1 MGFNGG
7 SFTEINLCGVSELGE
22 RAFMAC
28 SKLSKL
34 PCICVT
40 NDGEKDGVKIIGKG
54 CFENCSKLSGDVID
68 YLEESVVNSI
78 GDEAFKGCSSLTGY
92 FSGSIGKITSF
103 GANVFQGTKVT
114 KVTKI
119 NVGNDGVLVLD
130 DNATEIKDGQ
140 FDGTTK
146 FVKDDGTEITEI
158 KIPDTVTKIG
168 KNAFSGCT
176 SITNVEIPDTVTEIG
191 ENAFRGCTKLSDVK
205 LPDNNNFTKLPN
217 YCFYGDGLLK
227 NIELPNNIT
236 SIGDSGFYGCGLEK
250 INLLHISSLGS
261 RCFGACKL
269 KEISW
274 GSDLKEIPH
283 ACFESC
289 KFEKLTIPDNI
300 ETIGACAFRLCRN
313 IVSMTVGTGVTS
325 IPVSFMDHS
334 GSLKSITFKGE
345 ITSIGNDAFSG
356 QTKLE
361 NIEISS
367 WDKIKN
373 IGKNAFKDCSSLKN
387 EIELSYDCK
396 YDEDTSFDGCGLII
410 RRKAKET

>member
-1 MGFNGG
+1 
-7 SFTEINLCGVSELGE
+7 
-22 RAFMAC
+22 MAC

-40 NDGEKDGVKIIGKG
+40 NDGEKDGVEVIGKG

-68 YLEESVVNSI
+68 YLEKSIVTSV
-78 GDEAFKGCSSLTGY
+78 GDEAFKGCSSLTGD
-92 FSGSIGKITSF
+92 FSGNIVNITSF
-103 GANVFQGTKVT
+103 GANVFQGTQVT

-119 NVGNDGVLVLD
+119 NVGDDGVLVLD

-146 FVKDDGTEITEI
+146 FVGTDNSDITSI

-176 SITNVEIPDTVTEIG
+176 SLVKIEISNSVTEIG
-191 ENAFRGCTKLSDVK
+191 ENAFRGCSKLSEVK
-205 LPDNNNFTKLPN
+205 LPDNTNFTKLPD
-217 YCFYGDGLLK
+217 YCFYGDSLLK
-227 NIELPNNIT
+227 SIELPNNIT
-236 SIGDSGFYGCGLEK
+236 SIGKEGFRYCGLEK
-250 INLLHISSLGS
+250 IDLLHISSLGS
-261 RCFGACKL
+261 SCFGGCKL
-269 KEISW
+269 VGISW
-274 GSDLKEIPH
+274 GSDLKEIPN

-289 KFEKLTIPDNI
+289 KFTELNIPDNI
-300 ETIGACAFRLCRN
+300 ETIGSSAFRLCKN

-325 IPVSFMDHS
+325 IPASFMDYS
-334 GSLKSITFKGE
+334 NSLTSITFEGE
-345 ITSIGNDAFSG
+345 ITSIGANAFNG
-356 QTKLE
+356 QSKLE

-387 EIELSYDCK
+387 EIELNFDCK

-410 RRKAKET
+410 RRKAKEND